1 MNRED
6 AVAEKLSENFEK
18 LRSSLENL
26 KSMLEDLALAVPAVP
41 DARKVAL
48 AVLGALPE
56 PEPVLAPA
64 PPAVAPPPPPA
75 PAPPPPLNNALL
87 FRAASIE
94 FAKSQTEILEQL
106 LTGLQ
111 EFAQRGILFIVRG
124 EAAQAWNAFGFGRDM
139 KQVKVSVQDDP
150 ILETMMN
157 SRTRVLL
164 DGTIPA
170 FIPDTGS
177 ARRSLLS
184 PLLLKGKVS
193 AFLYADSGT
202 DGKLDHY
209 SIDILLRIASLV
221 IDIFPLRSKREP
233 LQPVLENQG
242 IILPGYEEPALQSEK
257 ADGLLFEDTG
267 TLASSAEEDADALPA
282 NQTIA
287 AEIPPEV
294 LAYAPPRP
302 LAAAPSPAEPEPE
315 PEPEPEIEEAHV
327 VEEVHLPP
335 APPPPPVP
343 EEPAIPPGEE
353 KFHEDAQRFARLL
366 VQEIALYHPKE
377 VEQGKRDRSLYALLK
392 DDIDRSREAFEHRF
406 QRPSV
411 QARAY
416 FDKALVKYLA
426 EGDEALLGI

>member
-6 AVAEKLSENFEK
+6 AIAEKLSENFEK

-41 DARKVAL
+41 DTRKL
-48 AVLGALPE
+48 AASVLAALPE
-56 PEPVLAPA
+56 PEPLP
-64 PPAVAPPPPPA
+64 PPAEEEPPAPPPA
-75 PAPPPPLNNALL
+75 PAPAAAPPLNNALL

-124 EAAQAWNAFGFGRDM
+124 DGAQAWNAFGFGRDM
-139 KQVKVSVQDDP
+139 KQVKVGMRDDP
-150 ILETMMN
+150 ILETMMS
-157 SRTRVLL
+157 SRARVLL
-164 DGTIPA
+164 DGTVPA
-170 FIPDTGS
+170 FIPDPAS
-177 ARRSLLS
+177 PRRSLLS

-202 DGKLDHY
+202 DGRLDHY
-209 SIDILLRIASLV
+209 SIDVLLRVASLV
-221 IDIFPLRSKREP
+221 IDIFPLRAKREP
-233 LQPVLENQG
+233 LPPVLENQG
-242 IILPGYEEPALQSEK
+242 IILPGYAEPAFQSEK
-257 ADGLLFEDTG
+257 AEGVLFEDTG

-287 AEIPPEV
+287 ADIPPEV
-294 LAYAPPRP
+294 RAYAPPRP
-302 LAAAPSPAEPEPE
+302 LAAVPEPE
-315 PEPEPEIEEAHV
+315 AEPEIEEAHV

-335 APPPPPVP
+335 VAPPPAAPKA
-343 EEPAIPPGEE
+343 PAIPPGEE

-366 VQEIALYHPKE
+366 VQEIVLYHPKE

-392 DDIDRSREAFEHRF
+392 DDIDRSREAYEHRF

-411 QARAY
+411 RACAY

-426 EGDEALLGI
+426 EGDEALLGM

>member
-41 DARKVAL
+41 DARKVAA
-48 AVLGALPE
+48 AVLAALPE
-56 PEPVLAPA
+56 AEA
-64 PPAVAPPPPPA
+64 PPTLPPPPPPPQA
-75 PAPPPPLNNALL
+75 PAPFLNNTLL

-106 LTGLQ
+106 LSGLQ

-124 EAAQAWNAFGFGRDM
+124 DAAQAWNAFGFGRDM
-139 KQVKVSVQDDP
+139 KQAKVAIQDDP
-150 ILETMMN
+150 ILETMMT

-170 FIPDTGS
+170 FIPDSGP

-193 AFLYADSGT
+193 AFLYADSGE

-209 SIDILLRIASLV
+209 SIDLLLRIASLV
-221 IDIFPLRSKREP
+221 IDIFPLRPKREP
-233 LQPVLENQG
+233 LPPVLENQG
-242 IILPGYEEPALQSEK
+242 IICPGYEEPVLQPDK
-257 ADGLLFEDTG
+257 AEGLLFEDTG
-267 TLASSAEEDADALPA
+267 TLSSSAEEDADALPA

-302 LAAAPSPAEPEPE
+302 VAAVPPPPA

-327 VEEVHLPP
+327 VEEVALPP
-335 APPPPPVP
+335 SPPPPPPAP

-392 DDIDRSREAFEHRF
+392 DDIDRSREAYEHRF

-411 QARAY
+411 HARAY

-426 EGDEALLGI
+426 EGDEALLGM